1 MRHGDLAWVALAAL
15 ILAYEALAPENELL
29 SEAMD
34 RYRQRHPVITTF
46 GIALVAAHL
55 ARWLPARVDPVHQ
68 LAVRIAR

>member
-1 MRHGDLAWVALAAL
+1 MRHGDLAWLALAAL

-34 RYRQRHPVITTF
+34 RYRQQHPVITTC
-46 GIALVAAHL
+46 GIALVAGHL
-55 ARWLPARVDPVHQ
+55 ARWLPARIDPLHQ